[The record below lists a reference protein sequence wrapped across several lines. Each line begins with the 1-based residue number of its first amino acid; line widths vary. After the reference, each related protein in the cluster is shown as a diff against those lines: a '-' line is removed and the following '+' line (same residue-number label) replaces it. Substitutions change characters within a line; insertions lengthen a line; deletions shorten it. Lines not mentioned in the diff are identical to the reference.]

1 MTKLQIPATIEKIS
15 TRADNTISITIS
27 TQEMSPEASTILF
40 GLKGKL
46 GWLLFAET
54 AFTEIDIPKEPA
66 PEFKNDKSPSQ
77 RIRACLYK
85 YWEKNTG
92 KKITFDSFY
101 KQWAEKKINEIKET
115 LN

>member
-1 MTKLQIPATIEKIS
+1 MNLQLPATIEKIS
-15 TRADNTISITIS
+15 TRADNTISIVIS
-27 TQEMSPEASTILF
+27 TQEMKPEASTALF

-46 GWLLFAET
+46 GWFLFAET
-54 AFTEIDIPKEPA
+54 TLTEQEIPKEPA

-85 YWEKNTG
+85 YWEKNTA
-92 KKITFDSFY
+92 KKIPFDTFY
-101 KQWAEKKINEIKET
+101 KSWVEKKIQEIKDT